1 MTHRLMTR
9 RLITRWLPSPLLSL
23 ALLLLWLMLNQTLEP
38 AHLLLGSALAIAAPL
53 LTAPLQ
59 PFKAH
64 IGKPAAILR
73 LFSWA
78 LLEIIRS
85 CFNVSRIILFRK
97 ADNLNSQFIKVP
109 LDLSDPTGLAVLSC
123 LINCTPGTV
132 WVEILQDTHQLSL
145 HVFDLH
151 DENWW
156 IDTIKQRYE
165 SPLIAIFAR
174 EAS

>member
-1 MTHRLMTR
+1 MIR
-9 RLITRWLPSPLLSL
+9 RLISRWLPSPLLSL
-23 ALLLLWLMLNQTLEP
+23 ALLLLWLMLNQTLQP
-38 AHLLLGSALAIAAPL
+38 AHLLFGSILAIAAPL
-53 LTAPLQ
+53 LTARLR
-59 PFKAH
+59 PFKAR
-64 IGKPAAILR
+64 ISKPAAILR

-78 LLEIIRS
+78 LLEVIRS

-97 ADNLNSQFIKVP
+97 TDNLNSQFIKVP
-109 LDLSDPTGLAVLSC
+109 LDLHDPTGLAVLSC

-132 WVEILQDTHQLSL
+132 WVEILQDTHELSL

-151 DENWW
+151 DEAWW

-165 SPLIAIFAR
+165 SPLMAIFTR

>member
-1 MTHRLMTR
+1 MTR
-9 RLITRWLPSPLLSL
+9 RPMPHKLVARWLPSPLLSL
-23 ALLLLWLMLNQTLEP
+23 ALLLLWLMLNQTLAP
-38 AHLLLGSALAIAAPL
+38 AHLLLGCALAIAAPL
-53 LTAPLQ
+53 LTAPLR

-64 IGKPAAILR
+64 LGKPAAVLR
-73 LFSWA
+73 LFSLA
-78 LLEIIRS
+78 LLEVIRS

-109 LDLSDPTGLAVLSC
+109 LDLHDPTGLAVLSC

-132 WVEILQDTHQLSL
+132 WVEILQDTHELSL

-165 SPLIAIFAR
+165 SPLMAIFAK
-174 EAS
+174 ETA